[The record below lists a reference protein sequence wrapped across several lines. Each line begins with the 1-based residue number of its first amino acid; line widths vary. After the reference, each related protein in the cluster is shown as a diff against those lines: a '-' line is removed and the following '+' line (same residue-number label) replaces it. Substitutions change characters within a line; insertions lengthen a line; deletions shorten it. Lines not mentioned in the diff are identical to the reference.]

1 MVVGAA
7 LVELHVHGSTS
18 LKQKRGV
25 IRSIQQ
31 RVRNRFNVSVA
42 EVGGQDT
49 WQRCVIGLSAA
60 GGEPAPVRKVLQ
72 RAVAFIESLHLAEVR
87 SSDMEILVL
96 PEVAESPP
104 DDLEGLPWGEGPNE
118 ADEADEADEG
128 IAEEDPTGAD
138 VSRVD

>member
-25 IRSIQQ
+25 VRSIQQ

-60 GGEPAPVRKVLQ
+60 GAEPGPVRKVLQ
-72 RAVAFIESLHLAEVR
+72 RAVDFIESLHLAEVR
-87 SSDMEILVL
+87 SSDLEILVL
-96 PEVAESPP
+96 PEAEESLVE
-104 DDLEGLPWGEGPNE
+104 DLEHLPWG
-118 ADEADEADEG
+118 DEPSETDEG
-128 IAEEDPTGAD
+128 AAGDEPAGAD
-138 VSRVD
+138 VTRAD